1 MPLPT
6 KLCALTREVRHMT
19 RRMRLTGIVALAL
32 VGAGSAALGAELPA
46 KSAAAVEPVRACTSQ
61 GAGFFSV
68 PGSETC
74 VKVSGRVRS
83 DYLVGQ
89 ARSRV
94 QEFERLCHWR
104 PGPARR
110 SHPDALRAFARGR
123 SLRHPRHEE
132 LRSGHHSRLSATA
145 SMRWLAPFFRIR
157 LARWRVGTMFS
168 RRLVRLMRV
177 HRPSAVAIASSS
189 GISA

>member
-1 MPLPT
+1 
-6 KLCALTREVRHMT
+6 MT

-94 QEFERLCHWR
+94 QDSSGFVTGGRVQLDAR
-104 PGPARR
+104 TPTPYGP
-110 SHPDALRAFARGR
+110 LRA
-123 SLRHPRHEE
+123 
-132 LRSGHHSRLSATA
+132 
-145 SMRWLAPFFRIR
+145 
-157 LARWRVGTMFS
+157 V
-168 RRLVRLMRV
+168 VRYDTRAMKN
-177 HRPSAVAIASSS
+177 
-189 GISA
+189 